1 MPYCSNCGRKLYADD
16 RYCSGCGRTAAEVA
30 RGSFSAEQDTAA
42 SVITEGR
49 RPARTTGF
57 SSQKGYTGREQTGVD
72 PQADNKPVAE
82 SGSLARFIL
91 IMFITVAIILF
102 TFAVTEGMPIIRHI
116 FGI

>member
-1 MPYCSNCGRKLYADD
+1 M
-16 RYCSGCGRTAAEVA
+16 
-30 RGSFSAEQDTAA
+30 
-42 SVITEGR
+42 
-49 RPARTTGF
+49 
-57 SSQKGYTGREQTGVD
+57 D